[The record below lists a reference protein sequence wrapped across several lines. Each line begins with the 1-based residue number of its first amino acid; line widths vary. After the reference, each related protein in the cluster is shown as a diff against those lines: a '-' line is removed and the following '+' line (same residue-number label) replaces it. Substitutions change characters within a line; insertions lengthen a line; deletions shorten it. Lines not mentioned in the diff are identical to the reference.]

1 MTQGPRHAATEP
13 TAAEPAADETHR
25 AGTRAAE
32 SPAAGHRPGQV
43 IATIRSLLPS
53 LLPTEQAVAAVLL
66 ARSADIVELSSQQVA
81 ELAGAS
87 RATVVRTSQSL
98 GFTGYQQLRVLLA
111 RDAGYRTDR
120 VTAADPPDDSAI
132 GIVGG
137 MFRHIGSGIDSMVSL
152 LDPATVSESV
162 ELIATAG
169 RLVAAG
175 NGLSAPLAQDAA
187 ARMTSIGRPTEAP
200 IDVIGQQITARL
212 LTTGDVVLA
221 ISGSGSNAST
231 LRVARA
237 ARDAGAAVLAITA
250 FARSPLAL
258 LADVDLVVTMPD
270 LTFREEITLASRL
283 PQAIL
288 IEGLV
293 AATAARLGEVAD
305 RARELSL
312 DAIGDNLAE

>member
-1 MTQGPRHAATEP
+1 VT
-13 TAAEPAADETHR
+13 PAA
-25 AGTRAAE
+25 
-32 SPAAGHRPGQV
+32 PAAQPAGNDHRPGQV

-66 ARSADIVELSSQQVA
+66 ARSDDIVELTSQQVA

-87 RATVVRTSQSL
+87 RATVVRTCQSL
-98 GFTGYQQLRVLLA
+98 GFSGSQQLRVLLA

-120 VTAADPPDDSAI
+120 TSTVAGNAGDSAI
-132 GIVGG
+132 GIVGE

-152 LDPATVSESV
+152 LDPAAVSGAV
-162 ELIATAG
+162 ELIAGAG
-169 RLVAAG
+169 RLVVAG

-187 ARMTSIGRPTEAP
+187 ARLTSIGRPAEAP
-200 IDVIGQQITARL
+200 SDGIGQQITARL
-212 LTTGDVVLA
+212 LADSDVLLV
-221 ISGSGSNAST
+221 ISGSGSNAAT

-237 ARDAGAAVLAITA
+237 AQAAGAGVLAITA
-250 FARSPLAL
+250 FARSPLAQV
-258 LADVDLVVTMPD
+258 ADVALVVTMPD
-270 LTFREEITLASRL
+270 LTFREEITVATRL